1 MVVKEVEAD
10 DADTE
15 WEMIDIVGLRT
26 TTEHSGGC
34 RCMKCMLDSA
44 TAEVL
49 EEEANSTEAPD
60 HVPAAIAKL
69 TPDPAVRKFDFV
81 STRGTL
87 MGVHL
92 LPPPN
97 SPPLSRTRMLM
108 CEIPMPSHLLTKDDL
123 IPTPVKPSRWKHDGL
138 TFKLFSKLFSSN
150 GQEESQNDGARAR
163 ARAASEEV
171 RTRNRAPN
179 HQTTTLPAF

>member
-87 MGVHL
+87 MGVHR
-92 LPPPN
+92 
-97 SPPLSRTRMLM
+97 PPLEGYHHQRSARVGSQRALPL
-108 CEIPMPSHLLTKDDL
+108 CLTC
-123 IPTPVKPSRWKHDGL
+123 GC
-138 TFKLFSKLFSSN
+138 TF
-150 GQEESQNDGARAR
+150 R
-163 ARAASEEV
+163 
-171 RTRNRAPN
+171 
-179 HQTTTLPAF
+179 

>member
-1 MVVKEVEAD
+1 
-10 DADTE
+10 
-15 WEMIDIVGLRT
+15 
-26 TTEHSGGC
+26 
-34 RCMKCMLDSA
+34 MLDSA

-97 SPPLSRTRMLM
+97 SPPPPSQSHPYADVRNSDAV
-108 CEIPMPSHLLTKDDL
+108 IPVNEGRPNTDACQTVS
-123 IPTPVKPSRWKHDGL
+123 V
-138 TFKLFSKLFSSN
+138 
-150 GQEESQNDGARAR
+150 EARR
-163 ARAASEEV
+163 SY
-171 RTRNRAPN
+171 
-179 HQTTTLPAF
+179 L